1 MSRVD
6 RDSQNIY
13 WFFTD
18 IVPYGLT
25 NVVKIVGIAV
35 IMLTISPLL
44 SLGIILTISVIEIVQ
59 HQFTKA
65 SASFTANMT
74 LQCVLQTRCCL
85 TL

>member
-18 IVPYGLT
+18 IVSSGLT

-35 IMLTISPLL
+35 ILFTISP
-44 SLGIILTISVIEIVQ
+44 TSVLV
-59 HQFTKA
+59 
-65 SASFTANMT
+65 
-74 LQCVLQTRCCL
+74 
-85 TL
+85 